1 MPVVDA
7 VDLHITL
14 LSAGLAA
21 FINIWLAIR
30 CGQARIK
37 GKVAH
42 GDGGDA
48 MLGRAMRAH
57 ANFTEYTPI
66 FLILI
71 FALEVTGH
79 AGWPLGVAAGLF
91 LAGRIFHAVGMKA
104 DVPGYARTVGML
116 CTAPILLA
124 LGIAAVLA
132 GVRVI

>member
-1 MPVVDA
+1 MGNLDA
-7 VDLHITL
+7 LDLHITL

-30 CGQARIK
+30 CGRARMK

-57 ANFTEYTPI
+57 ANFTEYTPL

-71 FALEVTGH
+71 FALEITGH
-79 AGWPLGVAAGLF
+79 SGWLLGVAAGLF
-91 LAGRIFHAVGMKA
+91 LAGRIFHGIGMDA
-104 DVPGYARTVGML
+104 EIPGFARTVGVL
-116 CTAPILLA
+116 CTIPILLA
-124 LGIAAVLA
+124 LGVAAVLA